1 MTGVSGARGRGLRRR
16 FARALDLVLPHLCM
30 ACREP
35 VDAPGRLC
43 AACWSAVDFIVDPM
57 CDSCGLPFDYAIGP
71 GAVCGACARAEPAF
85 DRARAAM
92 RYGDVARRLVAGFK
106 YADRLHLAPALAQ
119 WLARAAA
126 PLLDG
131 AGSTE
136 SPDALPNVSSD
147 VLPEVLI
154 VPTPLHRR
162 RLVARRFNQSAML
175 AQGLARL
182 CGVPVA
188 LDALERRRA
197 TPPQAAARSAARRRR
212 NVAGAFRVPPHRR
225 ALVDGRRILLVDD
238 VLTTGATVEACA
250 RALRAAGAAR
260 VDAATLAR
268 VVRDTAPEPR
278 R

>member
-1 MTGVSGARGRGLRRR
+1 MTGVSSAWGRALRRR
-16 FARALDLVLPHLCM
+16 FATALDLVLPHLCM

-35 VDAPGRLC
+35 VDGPGRLC

-71 GAVCGACARAEPAF
+71 GAVCGACARAAPAF

-131 AGSTE
+131 AGS
-136 SPDALPNVSSD
+136 PG
-147 VLPEVLI
+147 LI

-182 CGVPVA
+182 SGVPVA

-197 TPPQAAARSAARRRR
+197 TPPQAALRSAAGRRR

-225 ALVDGRRILLVDD
+225 ALVEGRIILLVDD

-260 VDAATLAR
+260 VDATTLAR
-268 VVRDTAPEPR
+268 VVRNTAPEPR
-278 R
+278 Q

>member
-1 MTGVSGARGRGLRRR
+1 MTGVSGGWGRALRRR
-16 FARALDLVLPHLCM
+16 FATGLDLVLPHLCM
-30 ACREP
+30 ACRDP
-35 VDAPGRLC
+35 VDGPGRLC
-43 AACWSAVDFIVDPM
+43 AACWSGVDFIVDPM
-57 CDSCGLPFDYAIGP
+57 CDACGLPFDYAVGP
-71 GAVCGACARAEPAF
+71 GAVCGACARAAPVF

-106 YADRLHLAPALAQ
+106 YADRLHFAPALAQ

-126 PLLDG
+126 PLLE
-131 AGSTE
+131 GSE
-136 SPDALPNVSSD
+136 RA
-147 VLPEVLI
+147 EII

-175 AQGLARL
+175 AQGLARS

-188 LDALERRRA
+188 FDSLERRRA
-197 TPPQAAARSAARRRR
+197 TPPQAAVRSAAARRR
-212 NVAGAFRVPPHRR
+212 NVAGAFRVPPRR
-225 ALVDGRRILLVDD
+225 KALVDGRRVLLVDD

-260 VDAATLAR
+260 VDVATLAR

>member
-1 MTGVSGARGRGLRRR
+1 MTGVSSAWSRAARRR
-16 FARALDLVLPHLCM
+16 FATALDLVLPHLCM

-35 VDAPGRLC
+35 VDGPGRLC

-71 GAVCGACARAEPAF
+71 GAVCGACARAAPAF

-131 AGSTE
+131 AGS
-136 SPDALPNVSSD
+136 PD
-147 VLPEVLI
+147 VLPDVLI

-182 CGVPVA
+182 SGVPVA

-225 ALVDGRRILLVDD
+225 AIVEGRRILLVDD

-268 VVRDTAPEPR
+268 VVRNTAPEPR
-278 R
+278 Q